1 MKKIYYFLM
10 AAFAVMCVCSSCSKD
25 EDSDVDSKSIV
36 GTWNLVLEEG
46 YTIYDGEKEEWRE
59 TWDGD
64 ESLVITLNADG
75 TGSSVYKDENMENI
89 DNFNWKLTGNKLSV
103 KYAGEENEDVGRV
116 EKLTSTTLVTV
127 YEWVSSDG
135 MQKEYEKSTFT
146 RVK

>member
-1 MKKIYYFLM
+1 
-10 AAFAVMCVCSSCSKD
+10 
-25 EDSDVDSKSIV
+25 
-36 GTWNLVLEEG
+36 
-46 YTIYDGEKEEWRE
+46 
-59 TWDGD
+59 
-64 ESLVITLNADG
+64 
-75 TGSSVYKDENMENI
+75 MENI